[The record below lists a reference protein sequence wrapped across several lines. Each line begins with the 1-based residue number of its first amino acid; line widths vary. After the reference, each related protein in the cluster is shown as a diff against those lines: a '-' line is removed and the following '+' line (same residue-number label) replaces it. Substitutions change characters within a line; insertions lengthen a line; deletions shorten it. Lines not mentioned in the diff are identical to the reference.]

1 MNSCRS
7 TSAASPT
14 RRGTW
19 SWRSRSQSLHRRK
32 NPGNKVKRYVLHF
45 QKKLKWWIQC
55 RALCRVLLV
64 IILNFL
70 FYRCRSR
77 HRRSRRAATRS
88 RSRVRHRG
96 SRNRLLRRGRRR
108 RRDILRSQTSWKKV
122 VDHFFFFCNRSCW
135 WTARSF
141 VVCINQKLPFFP
153 PLFPPGPMPISFQLL
168 ELFLERIFQRTNVIF
183 TF

>member
-19 SWRSRSQSLHRRK
+19 SWRSRSQSRRLHRRK

-45 QKKLKWWIQC
+45 PKKILNDGFNAGRYVQFSW
-55 RALCRVLLV
+55 L
-64 IILNFL
+64 LNFL

-88 RSRVRHRG
+88 RSRVRHGG

-122 VDHFFFFCNRSCW
+122 VDHFFSFV
-135 WTARSF
+135 TARVGEPLVLSSF
-141 VVCINQKLPFFP
+141 VSIKNSLFSHHFFP
-153 PLFPPGPMPISFQLL
+153 PAQCP
-168 ELFLERIFQRTNVIF
+168 FLSNC
-183 TF
+183 